1 MFFLGGLL
9 LQWGLHVSLPIAR
22 LVPEAWA
29 PLGTIPIVVGL
40 GVVVV
45 AALQFKKADT
55 AIKPFDQPSALV
67 TSGVF
72 RMSRNPIYLA
82 MIVIQIGTA
91 FGLGTLVTFF
101 VPPALAW
108 LLSRRFIK
116 REEAALSQT
125 FGEDYERYKSR
136 VRRWF

>member
-1 MFFLGGLL
+1 MGELTRIMTDVKSGPLPPVFFLGGLL
-9 LQWGLHVSLPIAR
+9 LQWGLHISLPIAR

-45 AALQFKKADT
+45 AALQF
-55 AIKPFDQPSALV
+55 
-67 TSGVF
+67 
-72 RMSRNPIYLA
+72 
-82 MIVIQIGTA
+82 
-91 FGLGTLVTFF
+91 

-108 LLSRRFIK
+108 LLSRRFMK